1 MNIRTIE
8 LQLGHSAYLGGIM
21 TKRIIGK
28 YKLGTYKGLQ
38 WFDLNYDG
46 GSLFFKITIQKK
58 VTLKSAGREDKYRY
72 DLADSL
78 EIKRA
83 DTTIPQIIKVL
94 EHTKSSPIVVDR
106 EFLLNELNNVI
117 ENLRGECHED
127 EESQDH

>member
-1 MNIRTIE
+1 
-8 LQLGHSAYLGGIM
+8 M

-46 GSLFFKITIQKK
+46 GSLFLKIIIQKK

-117 ENLRGECHED
+117 ENLRGGCH